1 MNWLSTNP
9 LILVYTSA
17 IMDIY
22 WTLTHT
28 MVGCALVTA
37 VYFGFGSIGY
47 GIGQTLLRVR
57 DPFLSFAMPDAPSLL
72 VLALGWFISFCVLA
86 VFVGLYLLAARQLV
100 RLLVSAAYSLG
111 RMGTVWV
118 LNTLGGVCLIVVLL
132 VAFAQAGAGGQV
144 LERLSGTGTLIGVC
158 VLLLSLW
165 LHLRY
170 HPTLFNNERIF
181 DMEIGAALYQL
192 LELRTLNF
200 RAGF

>member
-22 WTLTHT
+22 WTLRHS

-37 VYFGFGSIGY
+37 VYVGFGAIGY
-47 GIGQTLLRVR
+47 AIGQTLLRVR
-57 DPFLSFAMPDAPSLL
+57 DPFLSFALPDAPSLL
-72 VLALGWFISFCVLA
+72 LLALGWFISFCVLA
-86 VFVGLYLLAARQLV
+86 IFVCLYLLAARQVV
-100 RLLVSAAYSLG
+100 RLVVSAAYSLG
-111 RMGTVWV
+111 RMGTIWV

-132 VAFAQAGAGGQV
+132 AAFAHGGQV
-144 LERLSGTGTLIGVC
+144 LERISGTGTIIAVC
-158 VLLLSLW
+158 LLLLSLW

-192 LELRTLNF
+192 LELRKLNF
-200 RAGF
+200 RAGLS